1 MNTPIVTHII
11 RLLLVFALQVF
22 ILNDVPVAHGVQFM
36 IYPLFIFL
44 LPVEINIF
52 YLMLI
57 AFGFGSLID
66 IFSNTFGMHASAL
79 MAFAYFRP
87 IIFKL
92 FAPSDGYD
100 ILLETNLLQM
110 GFGWFLRTFGILLLI
125 HHFWFFMLEIFR
137 ITEIVYVLKMT
148 GLSVIGSFVLSVL
161 FQYLFLRKP
170 RKET

>member
-1 MNTPIVTHII
+1 MNTTIVTHII
-11 RLLLVFALQVF
+11 RFLLIFALQVF
-22 ILNDVPVAHGVQFM
+22 ILNDVPVPHGAQLM

-57 AFGFGSLID
+57 AFGFGGLID

-92 FAPSDGYD
+92 FAPRDGYD
-100 ILLETNLLQM
+100 ILLETNLFQM
-110 GFGWFLRTFGILLLI
+110 GFGWFLRTFSILLLI

-137 ITEIVYVLKMT
+137 ITEIVYVMKMT
-148 GLSVIGSFVLSVL
+148 GLSVIGSFILCVL